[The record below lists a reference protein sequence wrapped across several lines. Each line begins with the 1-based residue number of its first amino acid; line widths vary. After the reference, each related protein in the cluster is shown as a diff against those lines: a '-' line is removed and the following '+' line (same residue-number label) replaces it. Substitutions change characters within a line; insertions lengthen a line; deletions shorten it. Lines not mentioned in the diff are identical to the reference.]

1 MSKVKTNTK
10 KNNKIVLKIFFF
22 LIIGY
27 VLYIFGQQQSAI
39 NKYAMEAKYYENL
52 IEEENAKNI
61 QLTKEKENINS
72 DEYIEKIAREKLG
85 YIMPNETIY
94 IDANRY

>member
-1 MSKVKTNTK
+1 MSKVKANTR
-10 KNNKIVLKIFFF
+10 KNNKIVIKIFLF

-27 VLYIFGQQQSAI
+27 VLYVFAQQQSDI

-52 IEEENAKNI
+52 IEEENQKNI

-85 YIMPNETIY
+85 YIMPNETIF

>member
-1 MSKVKTNTK
+1 MSKAKTNNK
-10 KNNKIVLKIFFF
+10 KNKQILLKIVFFF
-22 LIIGY
+22 IIGY
-27 VLYIFGQQQSAI
+27 VVYIFAQQQSDI
-39 NKYAMEAKYYENL
+39 NKYAMETKYYENL
-52 IEEENAKNI
+52 IIEANEENAL
-61 QLTKEKENINS
+61 LTKEKENINS

>member
-1 MSKVKTNTK
+1 MSKAKFNNK
-10 KNNKIVLKIFFF
+10 KNNKMLFKIIFFF
-22 LIIGY
+22 IIGY
-27 VLYIFGQQQSAI
+27 VVYIFAQQQRDI
-39 NKYAMEAKYYENL
+39 NKYAMEAKYYEDL
-52 IEEENAKNI
+52 IVEANGENEL
-61 QLTKEKENINS
+61 LTKEKENINS